1 MKKVV
6 MLHGTKRSGKDFSAT
21 MMQNL
26 FKRLN
31 VNTEIIAFAKPMKEI
46 IATTLDITENQ
57 LEEFKNNPD
66 NYTVHILNGGGA
78 NGTEKETDCRKI
90 LQNFGSEAMKS
101 VFGNDIWAMLALQ
114 KVQDSLSPFIIIS
127 DFRFDIEY
135 ETFKR
140 ALGNNLITIEILGTP
155 NTDTHISEQRVSN
168 VFEYTIDNS
177 RKDDTLRVQLD
188 KIVKD
193 ICNEN

>member
-1 MKKVV
+1 